1 MAPVHRIDSGEHID
15 RQRPAGERAVSARSP
30 RRRAAI
36 AAGGVAV
43 VALLVAAAWWG
54 LAPRDAGPA
63 RAETPFPWGRA
74 PAGNEPLAQA
84 AAAAPLPG
92 ASDAAAAAAFAAS
105 AAAPSGPVAFDL
117 CGLGRIVVPG
127 RDTDRES
134 GSLAGL
140 PPPVGR
146 LPLQE
151 ALARLAGT
159 LAAGDPK
166 QRVAA
171 RMLRQP
177 GDDDPA
183 AQAAWARGL
192 VADALASRDAQ
203 ALRWAGA
210 ACPFVE
216 DEAQCRTRL
225 ARARV
230 QAEPANALHWL
241 EWAHEE
247 PAAADAAWAGLQ
259 RAQYWREQP
268 LGLAGVLLRAVPTD
282 IAPYLQSA
290 LAVEAMAHD
299 VAFPAPP
306 LSPLLE
312 RCPARGAAGA
322 PAAACER
329 LARLLLERSDSV
341 QALMLGRE
349 LGEHI
354 GWPAEPL
361 TRLEREID
369 ALQRQEAHWT
379 VDEQRPL
386 GCATVESQ
394 RSHIAAVERE
404 GELAVLR
411 RNLASLPAP
420 AVAAAPAPAAAQA
433 AAPAAAPR

>member
-1 MAPVHRIDSGEHID
+1 MMGMAGLL
-15 RQRPAGERAVSARSP
+15 
-30 RRRAAI
+30 RRRKWI
-36 AAGGVAV
+36 VAGGLGVI
-43 VALLVAAAWWG
+43 ALLGVAAWLW
-54 LAPRDAGPA
+54 LPRDPGPA

-74 PAGNEPLAQA
+74 PASDEPFATPGA
-84 AAAAPLPG
+84 AEVAAAPPVP
-92 ASDAAAAAAFAAS
+92 ASAAS
-105 AAAPSGPVAFDL
+105 AAAPSGPVAYDL

-127 RDTDRES
+127 NATDRES

-146 LPLQE
+146 FPLQD

-159 LAAGDPK
+159 LAAGDAK

-171 RMLRQP
+171 RLLRQP

-183 AQAAWARGL
+183 AQSAWARGL
-192 VADALASRDAQ
+192 VADALASGDAQ
-203 ALRWAGA
+203 ALRWAST
-210 ACPFVE
+210 ACPFVD
-216 DEAQCRTRL
+216 DEAQCRHRL
-225 ARARV
+225 VRARV

-259 RAQYWREQP
+259 RAQVWREQP

-306 LSPLLE
+306 LALVLD
-312 RCPARGAAGA
+312 RCPARGGVASAA
-322 PAAACER
+322 PACDR
-329 LARLLLERSDSV
+329 VARLLLERSDSV

-354 GWPAEPL
+354 GWPAEQV
-361 TRLEREID
+361 TRLDREID
-369 ALQRQEAHWT
+369 TLQRQEAHWT
-379 VDEQRPL
+379 VDPQRPL
-386 GCATVESQ
+386 GCSTVEAQ

-411 RNLASLPAP
+411 RNLAAGATATATAP
-420 AVAAAPAPAAAQA
+420 SAAAPP
-433 AAPAAAPR
+433 AAPR